1 RYVHFPAHHDGSGM
15 VSSLRFSLDR
25 ARPRTGGTSRVLRIS
40 RRVSRHGRPHVARL
54 ARTLM
59 LAWIFWHTRLPEVI
73 EDDYVD
79 ALRAFHIR
87 IADAKPDGFL
97 GVRTLRYDTVPWLVS
112 PAEVYEDWYF
122 VRDCAALDVLDEA

>member
-1 RYVHFPAHHDGSGM
+1 M

-25 ARPRTGGTSRVLRIS
+25 ARPRTAGASRVVGIS

-59 LAWIFWHTRLPEVI
+59 LAWIFWHTRFPEVT
-73 EDDYVD
+73 EDEYVD

-87 IADAKPDGFL
+87 IADAEPDGFL
-97 GVRTLRYDTVPWLVS
+97 GVRTLRYDSLPWLSS
-112 PAEVYEDWYF
+112 PTEVHEDWYF
-122 VRDCAALDVLDEA
+122 VSDCAALDVLDEAVLAAF